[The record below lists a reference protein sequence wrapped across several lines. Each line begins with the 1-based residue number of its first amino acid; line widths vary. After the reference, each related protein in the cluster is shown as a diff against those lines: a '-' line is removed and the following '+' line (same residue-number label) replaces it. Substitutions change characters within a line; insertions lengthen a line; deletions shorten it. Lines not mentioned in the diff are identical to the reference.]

1 MQNPNYGSGGGN
13 IPPITPPTGGNL
25 PSSGG
30 GQVNATLLLVL
41 GVLGILCCGFLAPVT
56 WVMSNSAMAT
66 LNAGG
71 GKESDRSM
79 VNIARILGIV
89 GTVLLVLSLLWL
101 VVGGGLAAIT
111 AGSRPPGTGM
121 PPIPR

>member
-1 MQNPNYGSGGGN
+1 MQNPQNPYN
-13 IPPITPPTGGNL
+13 QPPIPPPSGGNL
-25 PSSGG
+25 PPMSGGG

-41 GVLGILCCGFLAPVT
+41 GILGIICCGFLAPVT

-71 GKESDRSM
+71 GQESDRSM

-89 GTVLLVLSLLWL
+89 GTVLLVISILWL
-101 VVGGGLAAIT
+101 VLGGGLAALT
-111 AGSRPPGTGM
+111 ATRAPGAPGM
-121 PPIPR
+121 PPMPR

>member
-1 MQNPNYGSGGGN
+1 MQNPQNPYN
-13 IPPITPPTGGNL
+13 QPPIPPPGGGNL
-25 PSSGG
+25 PPMSGGG

-41 GVLGILCCGFLAPVT
+41 GILGIICCGFLAPVT

-71 GKESDRSM
+71 GQESDRTM

-89 GTVLLVLSLLWL
+89 GTVLLVISILWL
-101 VVGGGLAAIT
+101 VLGGGLAALT
-111 AGSRPPGTGM
+111 ATRAPGAPGM
-121 PPIPR
+121 PPMPR